1 MPMEDH
7 KIIELFFARSEE
19 AIAHVREKY
28 GPMCRKIA
36 ANMLNDAEDADECV
50 NDTLLA
56 LWNAIPPARPQLL
69 RPYIARI
76 SRNQARN
83 RLVYNK
89 AQKRSAEM
97 AISLEELDGCLA
109 SPDSVEQAM
118 EGRDLTRAIERFLL
132 TLDEDSRNMFLRRYW
147 FYDSVEEI
155 AEGFGVSK
163 NKVKVRLFRARE
175 KLRAYLL
182 QEGYLYETG
191 NIRSGI

>member
-1 MPMEDH
+1 MEDH

-19 AIAHVREKY
+19 AIAQVREKY

-36 ANMLNDAEDADECV
+36 ANMLKNAEDVEECV
-50 NDTLLA
+50 NDALLA

-76 SRNQARN
+76 SRNQAKN

-89 AQKRSAEM
+89 AQKRSTEM
-97 AISLEELDGCLA
+97 AVSLEELDDCLA
-109 SPDSVEQAM
+109 SPGSVEQEL
-118 EGRDLTRAIERFLL
+118 EGRELTRVIEAFLL
-132 TLDEDSRNMFLRRYW
+132 TLDPDSRNMFLRRYW

-155 AEGFGVSK
+155 ASGFGVSK
-163 NKVKVRLFRARE
+163 NNVKVRLFRARE
-175 KLRAYLL
+175 KLRAHLV
-182 QEGYLYETG
+182 QEGYLYESG